1 MDSLDGRH
9 GPSIQ
14 SLAVTAPLEL
24 TKEVFINDEG
34 ELRCG
39 WRIALFAICLILASF
54 ITTGVLATISQL
66 IPSLPLTVEPSD
78 PREYLSARELIY
90 LITSRAAALIA
101 VVAATA
107 VCAPLLEHRSFG
119 SVGFKLHRRWWRD
132 ALLGCAMGGA
142 AIALAVGVMKLAG
155 AVTFEPATHA
165 GAEISQRSMLLAG
178 AAAAVLFLVAA
189 AFEELLF
196 RGFVFQAL
204 LHNIGP
210 VAAVALT
217 SLPFGIAHL
226 RNPSAT
232 AFSTINTVLA
242 GVWLGAAYLAT
253 RSLWLATALHFSWN
267 FVMAFFFGLPV
278 SGLVTVDRLA
288 LVHGR
293 SGSPEWLSGGSYG
306 PEGGFAATIVLVVA
320 TAFIWRSR
328 VFRPSDEMKAA
339 VTHANPAMSNSE
351 SDPTEA

>member
-1 MDSLDGRH
+1 V
-9 GPSIQ
+9 
-14 SLAVTAPLEL
+14 ATPLEI
-24 TKEVFINDEG
+24 TKEVFINHQA

-39 WRIALFAICLILASF
+39 WRIAVFIICLILASF
-54 ITTGVLATISQL
+54 IAAAVLATINQL
-66 IPSLPLTVEPSD
+66 IPSLMFTVEPSD
-78 PREYLSARELIY
+78 PREYLSDHELIF
-90 LITSRAAALIA
+90 LISSRTASLIA
-101 VVAATA
+101 VIAATA
-107 VCAPLLEHRSFG
+107 VCAPLLEHRSFA
-119 SVGFKLHRRWWRD
+119 SVGFKLHRGWWRD
-132 ALLGCAMGGA
+132 FLLGCILGGA
-142 AIALAVGVMKLAG
+142 AITVAVVIIKLGGAVG
-155 AVTFEPATHA
+155 FEPATHA
-165 GAEISQRSMLLAG
+165 GAPLAQRSLLL
-178 AAAAVLFLVAA
+178 AAAAAALFFLVAA

-210 VAAVALT
+210 IAAIALT

-288 LVHGR
+288 VVYGK

-306 PEGGFAATIVLVVA
+306 PEGGVAATIVLVVA
-320 TAFIWRSR
+320 TVFIWRSR
-328 VFRPSDEMKAA
+328 VLRPSHQMAAA
-339 VTHANPAMSNSE
+339 VIHGRRGEETLRVTSAPEAGEPVNRTSE
-351 SDPTEA
+351 